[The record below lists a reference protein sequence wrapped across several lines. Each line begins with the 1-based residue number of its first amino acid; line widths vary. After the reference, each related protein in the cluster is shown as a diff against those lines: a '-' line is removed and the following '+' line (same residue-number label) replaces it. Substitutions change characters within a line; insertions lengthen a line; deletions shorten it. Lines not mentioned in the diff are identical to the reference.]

1 MNFIHFKPN
10 FQKKQSLYLS
20 DDQVHIYAYFI
31 TPGLKQWDEQ
41 STGLKFPLGAWSQQ
55 TQSLVDKKLNFDQK
69 KNKIIFDQ
77 IKNHFGSL
85 EVTNKIDPNSI
96 LDKKKWLKDEISKAK
111 GESISGIEET
121 AVVSEFYLDW
131 VKFHHEDKV
140 LKGKVK
146 SNEDFKRHFNAFQAF
161 EKIQNKRIKLKDID
175 SQFEKIVLNYAKSK
189 WATSLDSQQNF
200 LKPINS
206 TCQWILNRQPEARKQ
221 LKNYIKIEIPT
232 KRTSKIRP
240 VNKFT
245 PTKDEV
251 AVLTSF
257 RAKDNWGELV
267 RKAYLLACKT
277 GLRISDLL
285 RIDPQKNILEM
296 PPDNKRRQRRL
307 FIAINPIKTETT
319 SNKEIYPPISEESLE
334 VIKEIFPWRWKVDTK
349 SRRTDANV
357 KFNLELKK
365 VFKDAGIDRIIERTH
380 NKIGARKGQ
389 SIPIGD
395 YPAYEVAASHSARRF
410 AADSMNGLLPE
421 DLSQNIFGWGIGSD
435 TSKNYLD
442 PDLTRQKEIK
452 KIHELVDSAGIL

>member
-1 MNFIHFKPN
+1 MNFIHFKPKY
-10 FQKKQSLYLS
+10 QKKQSLYS
-20 DDQVHIYAYFI
+20 PDDQVHIYANFR
-31 TPGLKQWDEQ
+31 TPGIKQWDEHT
-41 STGLKFPLGAWSQQ
+41 TGLKFPLEAWSQV
-55 TQSLVDKKLNFDQK
+55 TQALIEKKLNFDQK

-77 IKNHFGSL
+77 IKNHFASL

-111 GESISGIEET
+111 GESISGINEA

-131 VKFHHEDKV
+131 VKLHHEDKV
-140 LKGKVK
+140 LKDKVK
-146 SNEDFKRHFNAFQAF
+146 SDEDFKRHFNGFKAF

-206 TCQWILNRQPEARKQ
+206 TCQWIINRQPEARRQ
-221 LKNYIKIEIPT
+221 LENYIKIEIPT
-232 KRTSKIRP
+232 KKNSKIRP

-251 AVLTSF
+251 AILTNF
-257 RAKDNWGELV
+257 TAKTRWGEIV

-285 RIDPQKNILEM
+285 RIDPQKNIYIM
-296 PPDNKRRQRRL
+296 PSENDRRQRRL

-319 SNKEIYPPISEESLE
+319 SNKEIYPPISEHSLE

-349 SRRTDANV
+349 SRRSDANR

-365 VFKDAGIDRIIERTH
+365 VFKDAGIDRIIEYTH
-380 NKIGARKGQ
+380 CKKGAIKRE

-395 YPAYEVAASHSARRF
+395 YPAHEVAASHSARRF

-452 KIHELVDSAGIL
+452 KMHELVESAGIL